1 MGPHWEYRRGIA
13 CLWHREGNF
22 QPTDAVS
29 AAFGF
34 GVVRVYIGGQVTL
47 LVQKPPA
54 LQILVAVDP
63 P

>member
-1 MGPHWEYRRGIA
+1 MGPYWENRRGIA
-13 CLWHREGNF
+13 CLWHLEGNF
-22 QPTDAVS
+22 QPTHAGS

-47 LVQKPPA
+47 LVKEPPA
-54 LQILVAVDP
+54 LQAFVAVDP